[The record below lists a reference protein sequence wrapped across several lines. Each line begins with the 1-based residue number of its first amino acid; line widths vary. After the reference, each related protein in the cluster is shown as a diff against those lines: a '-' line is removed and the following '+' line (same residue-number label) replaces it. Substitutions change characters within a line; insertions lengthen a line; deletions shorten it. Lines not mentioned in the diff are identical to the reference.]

1 MKFTKL
7 DTCLT
12 NSQVHELDKGKE
24 THLSKA
30 QHKEKHKQFKTMK
43 HIYLYIFFNQEF
55 CSIKNSSVK
64 EKYKNACSLCQNAS
78 TLRLEYKSSDC
89 PSCQDITVG
98 MKEGL
103 QHIAHYGTGQS
114 E

>member
-1 MKFTKL
+1 MSTIFLACRTPSELYMPKR
-7 DTCLT
+7 
-12 NSQVHELDKGKE
+12 NIRMPVH
-24 THLSKA
+24 
-30 QHKEKHKQFKTMK
+30 
-43 HIYLYIFFNQEF
+43 
-55 CSIKNSSVK
+55 
-64 EKYKNACSLCQNAS
+64 CQNAS

>member
-1 MKFTKL
+1 MP
-7 DTCLT
+7 
-12 NSQVHELDKGKE
+12 VH
-24 THLSKA
+24 
-30 QHKEKHKQFKTMK
+30 
-43 HIYLYIFFNQEF
+43 
-55 CSIKNSSVK
+55 
-64 EKYKNACSLCQNAS
+64 CQNAS

>member
-1 MKFTKL
+1 MP
-7 DTCLT
+7 
-12 NSQVHELDKGKE
+12 VH
-24 THLSKA
+24 SR
-30 QHKEKHKQFKTMK
+30 
-43 HIYLYIFFNQEF
+43 
-55 CSIKNSSVK
+55 
-64 EKYKNACSLCQNAS
+64 QNAS

-89 PSCQDITVG
+89 PSCQDIIVG